1 MLHQTSKGK
10 VFFPERLFGMLESAV
25 SNGFDHVVSWTEDGE
40 AFIVRDTA
48 LFEKQVL
55 TRYFDHSSIRSFTRQ
70 LSYWSI
76 RRVSKSQNSLTFQ
89 HTSLRQGQRRLIK
102 SIIRKEHKG
111 HRVRRNGVTINL
123 KQCKDE
129 DSTESVLSALLKY
142 QDSRSRTAKSVFS
155 AQSRTGADTDTKVVQ
170 QLHFALQNG
179 DISSTL
185 HQEVLKRLVGQLQ
198 STKSNEETAVIPEEK
213 KAFVASEGHALEEEP
228 FHSNLM
234 HSLGCELG
242 FDVSAEY
249 GRGAVTEQN
258 SQLYRLTEPATISPS
273 QPRIKPSQDMELPT
287 LAIFGDD
294 EYITSDLT
302 NNPYVS
308 HLEPMPFR
316 ENNDT
321 GEVVA
326 QEIRGNNIAG
336 GKYMAEDENMSP
348 VLLDMFPM
356 FDYNH
361 HDNGF
366 GSNVAEV

>member
-25 SNGFDHVVSWTEDGE
+25 PNGFDHIVSWTENGE
-40 AFIVRDTA
+40 AFILRDTA
-48 LFEKQVL
+48 LFEKHVVSK
-55 TRYFDHSSIRSFTRQ
+55 YFDHSCIRSFTRQ

-89 HTSLRQGQRRLIK
+89 HPSLRQGQRRLIK
-102 SIIRKEHKG
+102 YIIRKEHKG
-111 HRVRRNGVTINL
+111 NRVRRNGVTINL

-129 DSTESVLSALLKY
+129 DSTGSVLSALLKY

-155 AQSRTGADTDTKVVQ
+155 AQSGTGADTKLVQ
-170 QLHFALQNG
+170 QLNIALQNG

-185 HQEVLKRLVGQLQ
+185 HQEVLKQLVGQLQ

-213 KAFVASEGHALEEEP
+213 KAFVASEGHVLEEEP
-228 FHSNLM
+228 FHSNLL

-242 FDVSAEY
+242 FDENAEY
-249 GRGAVTEQN
+249 SRGAVTKQN
-258 SQLYRLTEPATISPS
+258 SQVHRPTEPATTFPS
-273 QPRIKPSQDMELPT
+273 QTRIQASQDMELRS
-287 LAIFGDD
+287 LANFGDD
-294 EYITSDLT
+294 EYITSDFT
-302 NNPYVS
+302 NNPWVS
-308 HLEPMPFR
+308 RLEPKPFR
-316 ENNDT
+316 ENNGT

-326 QEIRGNNIAG
+326 QEMHGNNTAG
-336 GKYMAEDENMSP
+336 GKYMVEDEKLAP
-348 VLLDMFPM
+348 VLLDSFPM

-361 HDNGF
+361 HDNGS